1 MKKLFYTVIFL
12 FCFVSATA
20 QKTVT
25 LDREHIPRL
34 PVDTLPTDRNDIRLV
49 TFTDNTF
56 RFIPSEPDKFCDPDV
71 YRNHWDTV
79 SLFAYRD
86 IELKNIAAT
95 TEIKLI
101 DGIGQYHCP
110 AKGRILSKYGPRGR
124 RDHNGTDIKVE
135 HGDPIYAA
143 FDGIVRHSRWNGG
156 GYGNLIIIRHPNGL
170 ETYYG
175 HLSRRNISAGDFVR
189 AGQVIGYGGRTGRA
203 YGVHLHFE
211 VRYCDQTFDPEHL
224 INFETGNLRF
234 QTFALEKRYFNI
246 RSRAVEGIE
255 ADPDDIDMQN
265 LLTQSEKSG
274 ESVSDTIM
282 ANIEKK
288 EREEAA
294 RKEAKYHTI
303 RSGDTLLAIARR
315 HGTTVP
321 EICRLN
327 GISRDATLK
336 IGKTLRIQ

>member
-1 MKKLFYTVIFL
+1 MKKIFL
-12 FCFVSATA
+12 LPLLTLAVFGAAA

-25 LDREHIPRL
+25 LDKAHIPCL
-34 PVDTLPTDRNDIRLV
+34 PKDTLPTDREDIRLV

-56 RFIPSEPDKFCDPDV
+56 RFIPADPEKFRDPAV
-71 YRNHWDTV
+71 YGNHWDTV
-79 SLFAYRD
+79 NLFVYRD
-86 IELKNIAAT
+86 VELKSIASV

-110 AKGRILSKYGPRGR
+110 AKGRVISKYGPRGR

-135 HGDPIYAA
+135 QGDPIYAA

-156 GYGNLIIIRHPNGL
+156 GYGNLVIIRHPSGL

-175 HLSRRNISAGDFVR
+175 HLSRRNVAAGDFVR
-189 AGQVIGYGGRTGRA
+189 AGQVIGYGGKTGRA
-203 YGVHLHFE
+203 YGTHLHFE

-224 INFETGNLRF
+224 MNFETGTLRF
-234 QTFALEKRYFNI
+234 QTFALEKSYFNI

-255 ADPDDIDMQN
+255 SDSDDIDMQN
-265 LLTQSEKSG
+265 LLAQSERSG

-282 ANIEKK
+282 ASIEKK

-294 RKEAKYHTI
+294 KKEAKYHTI

-321 EICRLN
+321 EICKLN

-336 IGKTLRIQ
+336 VGKTLRIQ